1 MPTENTTTNTLI
13 EDHALEP
20 VPAGERRGWLEI
32 SWSTVGIGTT
42 LIQLYIGAM
51 ICFVAGIKIG
61 VLAGLAVAVAGSL
74 LGWGAGHMAYKTGL
88 TSTLMARRFG
98 FGLKGSLTTS
108 SIFGFMLIGF
118 IAVENVLLYKG
129 LLFYLN
135 AEDTLTNRFLVYG
148 ALSIM
153 WIALTTWGFSL
164 VTKVSSLMLVSFIL
178 VLLYILITILTDA
191 NSVGA
196 ADLIFPSQFSEATLV
211 GMGITSNQEKF
222 VFCVNI
228 LAGSAGALALI
239 DADLGRYAKRSKDIG
254 IAAALG
260 NLSLDVVMVAVGA
273 VILFAGMPLLVDYY
287 VSVDAL
293 SVADARAVAIENP
306 DRIAAAFIIF
316 AGVFGTILMFVA
328 QSKAQVLNTYSSSLS
343 MANLM
348 DALIGWRPGRFFFV
362 VAANLLSIAFLYGE
376 IVTWFN
382 AFLVV
387 LGILTTCFAAIMIAD
402 YFLVGYFRPE
412 LSGHQIEGEN
422 INWAGIISITFG
434 FTAAHYV
441 LVAINPVEFIT
452 AVLVSFIVYPI
463 LRIFVLPPS
472 RRLM

>member
-1 MPTENTTTNTLI
+1 MPKHKLSSSTI

-32 SWSTVGIGTT
+32 SWNTVGIGTT

-61 VLAGLAVAVAGSL
+61 VLAGLSVAVAGSL

-98 FGLKGSLTTS
+98 FGIKGSLITS

-129 LLFYLN
+129 LLFYLH
-135 AEDTLTNRFLVYG
+135 AEDTLTNRVVVYG
-148 ALSIM
+148 LLSLA
-153 WIALTTWGFSL
+153 WIVLTTWGFNL
-164 VTKVSSLMLVSFIL
+164 VTKVSSLMLISFVLVLTYIL
-178 VLLYILITILTDA
+178 V
-191 NSVGA
+191 S
-196 ADLIFPSQFSEATLV
+196 IFTQSAMSNTEVLNFTSQFPMSTLTE
-211 GMGITSNQEKF
+211 MGITSSFDKY

-239 DADLGRYAKRSKDIG
+239 DADLGRYSKSSKDIG
-254 IAAALG
+254 IAAGLG
-260 NLSLDVVMVAVGA
+260 NLSLDVIMVVVGA
-273 VILFAGMPLLVDYY
+273 VILFAGMPVLVEYY
-287 VSVDAL
+287 MSVDGL
-293 SVADARAVAIENP
+293 SEQQARGIAIENP

-316 AGVFGTILMFVA
+316 SGVLGAILMFVA

-348 DALIGWRPGRFFFV
+348 DALVGWRPGRLFFV
-362 VAANLLSIAFLYGE
+362 VAVNALSILFLYGE
-376 IVTWFN
+376 VIAWFN

-402 YFLVGYFRPE
+402 YFIVAKFRPAF
-412 LSGHQIEGEN
+412 SGHEIDNEQV
-422 INWAGIISITFG
+422 NWAGVLSIALG
-434 FTAAHYV
+434 FIAAHYLLNSV
-441 LVAINPVEFIT
+441 NPIEFLTAIG
-452 AVLVSFIVYPI
+452 VSFVAYPL
-463 LRIFVLPPS
+463 LRIFIVPPQG
-472 RRLM
+472 LN

>member
-1 MPTENTTTNTLI
+1 MQKNSSAASVI

-32 SWSTVGIGTT
+32 SWNTVGIGTT

-61 VLAGLAVAVAGSL
+61 VLAGLSVAVAGSL

-98 FGLKGSLTTS
+98 FGIKGSLITS
-108 SIFGFMLIGF
+108 TIFGFMLIGF

-129 LLFYLN
+129 LLFYLH
-135 AEDTLTNRFLVYG
+135 AEDTLANRFVVYG
-148 ALSIM
+148 LLTLA
-153 WIALTTWGFSL
+153 WIVLTTWGFNL
-164 VTKVSSLMLVSFIL
+164 VTKVSSLMLISFVLVLTYIL
-178 VLLYILITILTDA
+178 VNIFTRSTIPTSDVLT
-191 NSVGA
+191 
-196 ADLIFPSQFSEATLV
+196 FTSQFPISTLAD
-211 GMGITSNQEKF
+211 MGLTSSFDKY

-239 DADLGRYAKRSKDIG
+239 DADLGRYSKSSKDIG

-260 NLSLDVVMVAVGA
+260 NLSLDVIMVIVGA
-273 VILFAGMPLLVDYY
+273 VILFAGMPVLIEYY
-287 VSVDAL
+287 MSVEGLTEQQAKGI
-293 SVADARAVAIENP
+293 AIENP

-316 AGVFGTILMFVA
+316 SGVLGAVLMFVA

-343 MANLM
+343 MANLV
-348 DALIGWRPGRFFFV
+348 DALVGWRPGRLFFV
-362 VAANLLSIAFLYGE
+362 VAVNALSILFLYGE
-376 IVTWFN
+376 VIAWFN

-402 YFLVGYFRPE
+402 YFIVGQLRPTF
-412 LSGHQIEGEN
+412 SGHEIEREA
-422 INWAGIISITFG
+422 INWAGVLSIALG
-434 FTAAHYV
+434 FIAAHYLLNSYNPIEFLTAIV
-441 LVAINPVEFIT
+441 VSVA
-452 AVLVSFIVYPI
+452 VYPL
-463 LRIFVLPPS
+463 LRLYVFSPKTLP
-472 RRLM
+472 